1 MVRLNLGI
9 LELDKGTDM
18 QPSTATTESVAAPI
32 LNSVPL
38 EIELGG
44 RLRNIGRPKHW
55 YMAIAEAIKNSMD
68 AIEEAN
74 EKAKRDG
81 WIEVSL
87 ERVDDLAS
95 RGTNPRPVKHV
106 TIRDNGVGF
115 DDKNFR
121 SFCKPDSLYKAT
133 KGGKGVGRLVCI
145 QAFHQ
150 MQVESVFEEN
160 KAWKKRTFVF
170 QQEAPELSANLSVN
184 GEAECLTKVRLSE
197 LRDDYASLA
206 AIQLDHLL
214 AWLTEHFLP
223 ALLEKPAWLKSLV
236 VKDGRKTKDLTQLVS
251 GGTAWAENFKVK
263 TYDFA
268 AKCYALNNLGKS
280 DMVRL
285 VAGGRV
291 VDANTRS
298 IEHYIPHL
306 EKISDKATHV
316 VLVRSPFFDE
326 HINDARNGVSFS
338 EEGEEAALLGIT
350 AAQFSQGLAAAL
362 TKPLEKFINRS
373 VEELKKKVTEVVQE
387 DAPYYRPL
395 LLGYFGSKDFLDLPK
410 SARNEQILT
419 SLDGYRRRTAIN
431 LKKESKRLARA
442 SADNASYWDD
452 ARKLADSVEMS
463 RKVAL
468 AEYVSLRKIV
478 LLHLQDLLYI
488 DRGGKASREEQ
499 IHNLIFPQRT
509 DTQSAPGTDHQLWI
523 VDERLESH
531 NYLASDQPM
540 DGAKGDRPDLLIAL
554 DRPGAFAT
562 DPFSKSRGYDR
573 LVLVEFKRPLDD
585 LSTVPTDKLP
595 HRQMMRYALQ
605 ISKGEALHYK
615 TKQVI
620 KAASDARF
628 YLYSICEL
636 PKATL
641 ERLERDENFTLSPTG
656 DGAFSVA
663 ANGRYY
669 LEYISLTKLLEDA
682 EARNQA
688 FFQKLGLDL

>member
-1 MVRLNLGI
+1 MQIPTSTGAV
-9 LELDKGTDM
+9 TDAK
-18 QPSTATTESVAAPI
+18 TLAPI
-32 LNSVPL
+32 TL
-38 EIELGG
+38 EMELGG

-74 EKAKRDG
+74 EKTERDG
-81 WIEVSL
+81 WIEVRL
-87 ERVDDLAS
+87 ERAEDLAS
-95 RGTNPRPVKHV
+95 KGGAPRPVRHV

-115 DDKNFR
+115 DEKNFK
-121 SFCKPDSLYKAT
+121 SFCKPDSLYKAAR
-133 KGGKGVGRLVCI
+133 GGKGVGRLVCI
-145 QAFHQ
+145 QAFRQ
-150 MQVESVFEEN
+150 MQVESVFQEDS
-160 KAWKKRTFVF
+160 AWKKRNFVF
-170 QQEAPELSANLSVN
+170 QQETPELAANLRVN
-184 GEAECLTKVRLSE
+184 GEVDWLTQVKLSE
-197 LRDDYASLA
+197 LRDEYSPLAS
-206 AIQLDHLL
+206 IQFDHLL
-214 AWLTEHFLP
+214 DWLTEHFLP
-223 ALLEKPAWLKSLV
+223 PLLEKPTWLKSLV

-251 GGTAWAENFKVK
+251 GGASWAEDFKVK

-268 AKCYALNNLGKS
+268 AKCYALKNLGKS

-306 EKISDKATHV
+306 ERISDKATHV
-316 VLVRSPFFDE
+316 VLVRSHFFDE

-338 EEGEEAALLGIT
+338 DEGEEGALLGIT
-350 AAQFSQGLAAAL
+350 ATQFRLGLAEAL

-373 VEELKKKVTEVVQE
+373 VEELKKRVTEVVLQ
-387 DAPYYRPL
+387 DAPYYKPL
-395 LLGYFGSKDFLDLPK
+395 LLGYFESKDFTDLPK
-410 SARNEQILT
+410 SARNEVILT
-419 SLDGYRRRTAIN
+419 SLDGYRRRTAIS

-442 SADNASYWDD
+442 SVDNANYWAD

-478 LLHLQDLLYI
+478 LQHLEDLLNI
-488 DRGGKASREEQ
+488 NRGGKASREEQ
-499 IHNLIFPQRT
+499 IHSLIFPQRA
-509 DTQSAPGTDHQLWI
+509 DTESAPGTDHQLWI

-531 NYLASDQPM
+531 HYLASDLPM
-540 DGAKGDRPDLLIAL
+540 DGVKGDRPDLLIAL

-573 LVLVEFKRPLDD
+573 IVLVEFKRALDD
-585 LSTVPTDKLP
+585 LSTLPTDKLP

-605 ISKGEALHYK
+605 ISKGDALHYK
-615 TKQVI
+615 TKRPI
-620 KAASDARF
+620 NAASDARF

-636 PKATL
+636 PRATL
-641 ERLERDENFTLSPTG
+641 ERLERDEHFTLSPTG

-682 EARNQA
+682 QARNQA